1 MENFDTVLNE
11 LKTWNRHFVQL
22 LFLELLKSNNIKF
35 TNLIEVYNY
44 YLENRIQEIERD
56 QEISDLTMFA
66 YYFSDVDKYKLN
78 EEQQKHFKNQIK
90 EQLTKRGW
98 KLDQE

>member
-11 LKTWNRHFVQL
+11 LKTWNHHFVQL

-44 YLENRIQEIERD
+44 YLESRIQEMEKD

-66 YYFSDVDKYKLN
+66 YYFSDVEKYKLN
-78 EEQQKHFKNQIK
+78 EEQQKHFKKQIK

-98 KLDQE
+98 KLD

>member
-1 MENFDTVLNE
+1 MEDFDTVLNE
-11 LKTWNRHFVQL
+11 LKTWNPKFVEL
-22 LFLELLKSNNIKF
+22 LFFELLKSKKISF
-35 TNLIEVYNY
+35 TKLTDTYNY
-44 YLENRIQEIERD
+44 YLENRIQEMEND
-56 QEISDLTMFA
+56 QRVSDLTMFA

-78 EEQQKHFKNQIK
+78 EGQQKHFKKQIK

>member
-11 LKTWNRHFVQL
+11 LKTWNPKFVEL
-22 LFLELLKSNNIKF
+22 LFFELLKSKKISF
-35 TNLIEVYNY
+35 TKLVDSYNH
-44 YLENRIQEIERD
+44 YLENRIQEMERD

-66 YYFSDVDKYKLN
+66 YYFSDVEKYKLN

-98 KLDQE
+98 KLD

>member
-1 MENFDTVLNE
+1 MENFDTVLND
-11 LKTWNRHFVQL
+11 LKTWNHHFIQL

-44 YLENRIQEIERD
+44 YLENRIQEMKRD

-78 EEQQKHFKNQIK
+78 EGQQKHFKKQIK

-98 KLDQE
+98 KLD